1 MIRRRYFRSSGNR
14 LRFRIGPLNLYKR
27 YSEALLR
34 QAMRRLYRV
43 SLALSFLATAL
54 SALSAPAFA
63 ITPGAAANGEQFLAA
78 GLAFGLAALGAGV
91 GVGTSGSAAIAAV
104 TEKAEVRTTALIFV
118 VLAEAIAIYG
128 FAIAFIILGQPG

>member
-1 MIRRRYFRSSGNR
+1 MMF
-14 LRFRIGPLNLYKR
+14 F
-27 YSEALLR
+27 A
-34 QAMRRLYRV
+34 
-43 SLALSFLATAL
+43 LALS
-54 SALSAPAFA
+54 SPAFA
-63 ITPGAAANGEQFLAA
+63 QSTTPTSNGNKFLAA
-78 GLAFGLAALGAGV
+78 AIAFGLAALGAGL

>member
-1 MIRRRYFRSSGNR
+1 
-14 LRFRIGPLNLYKR
+14 
-27 YSEALLR
+27 
-34 QAMRRLYRV
+34 MRRIFQKL
-43 SLALSFLATAL
+43 LTAGFFITL
-54 SALSAPAFA
+54 MSALSAPAFA
-63 ITPGAAANGEQFLAA
+63 ITPGAASNGEQFLAA

-128 FAIAFIILGQPG
+128 FAIAFIILGQSG

>member
-1 MIRRRYFRSSGNR
+1 MALAATLPTVFAQSTTTAATASSSGNK
-14 LRFRIGPLNLYKR
+14 FI
-27 YSEALLR
+27 
-34 QAMRRLYRV
+34 
-43 SLALSFLATAL
+43 
-54 SALSAPAFA
+54 
-63 ITPGAAANGEQFLAA
+63 AA
-78 GLAFGLAALGAGV
+78 GIAFGLAALGAGI

>member
-1 MIRRRYFRSSGNR
+1 MFAVLTS
-14 LRFRIGPLNLYKR
+14 
-27 YSEALLR
+27 
-34 QAMRRLYRV
+34 
-43 SLALSFLATAL
+43 
-54 SALSAPAFA
+54 LSAPVSA
-63 ITPGAAANGEQFLAA
+63 ITPGSAANGQQFLAA

-128 FAIAFIILGQPG
+128 FAIAFIILGQSS

>member
-1 MIRRRYFRSSGNR
+1 
-14 LRFRIGPLNLYKR
+14 
-27 YSEALLR
+27 
-34 QAMRRLYRV
+34 MRRLSRIFLV
-43 SLALSFLATAL
+43 LSFLATFM

-63 ITPGAAANGEQFLAA
+63 VTPGAAANGEQFLAA
-78 GLAFGLAALGAGV
+78 GLAFGLAAFGAGI

-128 FAIAFIILGQPG
+128 FAIAFIILGYSG